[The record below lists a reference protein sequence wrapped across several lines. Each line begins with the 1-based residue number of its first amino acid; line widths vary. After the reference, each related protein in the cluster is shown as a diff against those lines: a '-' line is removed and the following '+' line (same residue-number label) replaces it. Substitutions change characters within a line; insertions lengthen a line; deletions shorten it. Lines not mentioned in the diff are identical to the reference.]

1 MVMEVVVRGV
11 ESQIV
16 AGAGVDLVTLHASFC
31 TIFSSP
37 VRLQIIDLLAHGEES
52 VGALADKLNVSM
64 ANISQHL
71 RLMRNQGAVSFRREG
86 KTVYYQVANLK
97 FVEGIMKVREGLL
110 EELHKK
116 GGLV

>member
-1 MVMEVVVRGV
+1 MKRVGDDAPGV
-11 ESQIV
+11 ELI
-16 AGAGVDLVTLHASFC
+16 DIHASFC

-37 VRLQIIDLLAHGEES
+37 VRLQIMEILGHGEKS
-52 VGALADKLNVSM
+52 VGVLAEILSVSM

-71 RLMRNQGAVSFRREG
+71 RLMRNQGAVSFRRDG

-110 EELHKK
+110 EELKKK
-116 GGLV
+116 GGIV